1 MDINSGVALKPYEIY
16 KAMLCDRLSKI
27 QKGNVVR
34 KIENKWL
41 DFFYSYRKK
50 YLGVSDIKE
59 NEEDEEELLE
69 IRFLEQVIRFVYRL
83 NHFGYE
89 CQDIWKK
96 NNENVP
102 EKQ

>member
-1 MDINSGVALKPYEIY
+1 MKLKVKIVNSVSGAEQFFMDINSGVALKPYEIY

-69 IRFLEQVIRFVYRL
+69 IRF
-83 NHFGYE
+83 
-89 CQDIWKK
+89 
-96 NNENVP
+96 
-102 EKQ
+102 